1 MSRPFVLALLA
12 AVLASAT
19 FVSMRSAGER
29 ARADSSTPAP
39 TVHAVTPKPAKA
51 PSKADAAPSSPKSA
65 TANQTKAAP
74 AKPPVAKKAADTGVP
89 PKVQKALDARRI
101 VVLFFRQG
109 GADDSA
115 TASAVRSLRGTK
127 RVSIFTAELSKLARY
142 RRVIADLGV
151 TQAPSVVIVGKDRK
165 AALLEGFID
174 SGTLKQRVRDAR

>member
-29 ARADSSTPAP
+29 ARADASTPAP
-39 TVHAVTPKPAKA
+39 TVQSATPAPSKA
-51 PSKADAAPSSPKSA
+51 PSKAKPEPAR
-65 TANQTKAAP
+65 AAP

-89 PKVQKALDARRI
+89 PKVQKALDAKRT

-165 AALLEGFID
+165 AVLLEGFID
-174 SGTLKQRVRDAR
+174 SGTLKQQVRDAR